1 MQKWPKK
8 WQRSTR
14 ICNWLRGT
22 NFSIFQKVTNIH
34 RYTSKIYNLK
44 ISSRGPLIAFFRN
57 LEFGVSGRKCTSA
70 KIWMCTK
77 CFSKCQNLRLI
88 YTPARSTSSFE
99 KIKIKKTAF
108 LVEIAILH
116 EKTVISYEKQ
126 VLHRVCKLRNKLVHK
141 CAQFCFGHLLGV
153 SHKFSQFAKKCI
165 FLTFIFYFFI
175 FWKCM
180 NVL

>member
-1 MQKWPKK
+1 M
-8 WQRSTR
+8 
-14 ICNWLRGT
+14 
-22 NFSIFQKVTNIH
+22 NIH
-34 RYTSKIYNLK
+34 RCTSKIFLVK
-44 ISSRGPLIAFFRN
+44 KCSGGTRTSIFWN
-57 LEFGVSGRKCTSA
+57 LELSVGGRKCTSA

-126 VLHRVCKLRNKLVHK
+126 VLHRVCKLRNKLVQK
-141 CAQFCFGHLLGV
+141 LLQIQFGHLLGV

-180 NVL
+180 NVP